1 MPSTGENTFD
11 PFADRLARDIRNSL
25 STAMVAAL
33 QHGNRSD
40 FADRCRR
47 WLRRDLPLPH
57 RRYIEQRSLAFE
69 ALFEQLR
76 TARSDDPLL
85 LAVRLWNAGLFF
97 EVHEVVEKCWQNASG
112 KRRTAL
118 KGLVQAAGSYVHREA
133 GHMRAAQRL
142 AEKAAAH
149 LDAAHGA
156 LGEIANITE
165 LVSCLQRGSAEAPH
179 LAYDKAP

>member
-1 MPSTGENTFD
+1 MSSTGENTFD

-25 STAMVAAL
+25 STAMVASL
-33 QHGNRSD
+33 QRGNRGD
-40 FADRCRR
+40 FRDCCRR
-47 WLRRDLPLPH
+47 WLRRDPPLPH

-69 ALFEQLR
+69 ALFADVR
-76 TARSDDPLL
+76 TARTTDPLL

-133 GHMRAAQRL
+133 GHVRAAQRL

-149 LDAAHGA
+149 LGASHEA
-156 LGEIANITE
+156 LGEIANIKE
-165 LVSCLQRGSAEAPH
+165 LVSCLQRAAAKAPH
-179 LAYDKAP
+179 LAYDTAA